1 MRQNIIYCAREYE
14 EFMRIEADRLV
25 LMKQKQRNHKL
36 KHAQE
41 ERALPEIP
49 NSNSEKY
56 TQEQAKHAGQLSKEE
71 IKELT
76 HPLPTLCTMKQ

>member
-14 EFMRIEADRLV
+14 EFLRIEADRLV

-49 NSNSEKY
+49 EI
-56 TQEQAKHAGQLSKEE
+56 TQIQKNICKSRPNTLDNYQKKKLKN
-71 IKELT
+71 
-76 HPLPTLCTMKQ
+76 LPFLCLHYVP